1 MAAVAELNPATAP
14 PAPIT
19 RPRVVMMGTALASGG
34 TLMFFAGL
42 LAIYLSQRAA
52 VVSTG
57 SDWLPEGV
65 AIPLLQAN
73 IGFATL
79 ALSSVTMAWAVNAIA
94 NDDRRNAY
102 LAIGTTLLLGVAYL
116 NLMNYFYVQM
126 KWDITTSSPAVIF
139 YAITTSHIV
148 MVVVAM
154 IFLGLMGFRALGGQ
168 FTSRQHDGI
177 SAAALFWHSTVA
189 IYAIIWFAIYVTK

>member
-1 MAAVAELNPATAP
+1 
-14 PAPIT
+14 
-19 RPRVVMMGTALASGG
+19 
-34 TLMFFAGL
+34 
-42 LAIYLSQRAA
+42 
-52 VVSTG
+52 
-57 SDWLPEGV
+57 
-65 AIPLLQAN
+65 
-73 IGFATL
+73 
-79 ALSSVTMAWAVNAIA
+79 
-94 NDDRRNAY
+94 
-102 LAIGTTLLLGVAYL
+102 
-116 NLMNYFYVQM
+116 M